1 MPSRRGLIGGVAA
14 CVAGLMAGHAALAAT
29 RRKVSKARAKY
40 QDKPKDIQN
49 CASCAQF
56 VMPDKC
62 KVVIGKVSP
71 DGWCKLYEM
80 VD

>member
-1 MPSRRGLIGGVAA
+1 MPTRRGLIAALVGVAGA
-14 CVAGLMAGHAALAAT
+14 VAAAPAASAKPRPMSKT
-29 RRKVSKARAKY
+29 RARY

-56 VMPDKC
+56 QAPDRC

-71 DGWCKLYEM
+71 DGWCRLFEM

>member
-1 MPSRRGLIGGVAA
+1 MPTRRGFVGKMVGIT
-14 CVAGLMAGHAALAAT
+14 GLLAVGSPALSKP
-29 RRKVSKARAKY
+29 RPISKAKAGY
-40 QDKPKDIQN
+40 QDQPKDIQN

-56 VMPDKC
+56 MAPDGC

-71 DGWCKLYEM
+71 DGWCRLYEL